1 MQVSCTGGRFLFSR
15 SSGGGH
21 ALVIAEPIAVPL
33 GSVED
38 VALANAQLVDPNAK
52 IVFRDQRKVNGV
64 VLRFLKIEA
73 DVDAVPMVYGGY
85 FYGGEQGTVQVVT
98 YAEKT
103 RFPEAEKDF
112 MDFLNGFTVSK

>member
-73 DVDAVPMVYGGY
+73 DEIISRAFLAYLAWRILLTPM
-85 FYGGEQGTVQVVT
+85 
-98 YAEKT
+98 
-103 RFPEAEKDF
+103 
-112 MDFLNGFTVSK
+112 